1 MLNVSLADED
11 AHSILA
17 DNALCHIGT
26 DDPPNTTCV
35 SPGHGGLICNLKPR
49 RSESDAVGFREAVQK
64 W

>member
-1 MLNVSLADED
+1 MSLADED

-49 RSESDAVGFREAVQK
+49 RSEGDVAS
-64 W
+64 WL

>member
-1 MLNVSLADED
+1 MLDVSLADED

-49 RSESDAVGFREAVQK
+49 RSESDVAS
-64 W
+64 WL